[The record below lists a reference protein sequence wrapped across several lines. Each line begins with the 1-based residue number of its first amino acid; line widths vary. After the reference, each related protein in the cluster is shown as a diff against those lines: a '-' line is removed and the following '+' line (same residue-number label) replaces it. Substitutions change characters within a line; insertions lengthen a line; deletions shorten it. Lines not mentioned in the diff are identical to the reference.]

1 MALDRRN
8 NRFFFA
14 CRLPGESEVQV
25 FRPAAKAEDADAQL
39 VYHSFKKWGID
50 VPVQRSEESLA
61 SLAQEEFVAPP
72 FLGQAEYRSD
82 YINTIERI
90 VRQIQTDDTLEKV
103 VLSRIHIESR
113 PENYRPDLHFKA
125 LTEAY
130 PDQAVHWIRW
140 KGVGEWMGSS
150 PELLLDIQGDR
161 LKTMALAGTLPANRG
176 EWSEKERI
184 EQETVTQFIR
194 KQLLDSDWVIEREDG
209 PSDRIAGPV
218 RHLET
223 RFYAS
228 GQSNPRD
235 LLNRL
240 HPTPA
245 VLGWPREQ
253 ALNCIQEN
261 EPYSRAFY
269 TGYWG
274 LEQADHSRFY
284 VNLRCLSLHEQA
296 VVFYMGGGL
305 NAHSNP
311 EREWEETEEKR
322 SAVFAHFHE
331 AKHQ

>member
-25 FRPAAKAEDADAQL
+25 FRPAPNPNEADAQL

-50 VPVQRSEESLA
+50 VPVKRSSESLDA
-61 SLAQEEFVAPP
+61 LIKEEFVPPP
-72 FLGQAEYRSD
+72 FLGQAEYRTD
-82 YINTIERI
+82 YIDTIQRI
-90 VRQIQTDDTLEKV
+90 IRQIQSDSSLEKV

-113 PENYRPDLHFKA
+113 PESYRPDIHFQA
-125 LTEAY
+125 LAKAY

-140 KGVGEWMGSS
+140 KGVGEWIGAS
-150 PELLLDIQGDR
+150 PELLLELQGDQ
-161 LKTMALAGTLPANRG
+161 LKTMALAGTLPAHQG
-176 EWSEKERI
+176 EWGAKERT
-184 EQETVTQFIR
+184 EQDTVTQFIR
-194 KQLLDSDWVIEREDG
+194 QQLLDSGWVIEKEEG
-209 PSDRIAGPV
+209 PHDRLAGPV

-228 GQSNPRD
+228 GQSNARD
-235 LLNRL
+235 LLDRL

-245 VLGWPREQ
+245 VLGWPRDK
-253 ALNCIQEN
+253 ALACIQEN

-274 LEQADHSRFY
+274 LEQGPHARFY

-305 NAHSNP
+305 NAQSDP